1 MEIVSAH
8 AAELLVLGVSLGVGA
23 TSPWCGLGSGSC
35 KSLVWITEWEMQVLG
50 VVDLGG
56 GIFNSWCGSRSGS
69 CKSSVCI
76 WEWELQVL
84 GVVDL
89 GVGVFSSWCGRSGS
103 GSF

>member
-1 MEIVSAH
+1 
-8 AAELLVLGVSLGVGA
+8 
-23 TSPWCGLGSGSC
+23 
-35 KSLVWITEWEMQVLG
+35 MQVLG
-50 VVDLGG
+50 VVDLGV

>member
-1 MEIVSAH
+1 MDPERGNCPPRSVFSHCRASNQQVSSVSGIDECG

-23 TSPWCGLGSGSC
+23 ASPWCGLG
-35 KSLVWITEWEMQVLG
+35 
-50 VVDLGG
+50 
-56 GIFNSWCGSRSGS
+56 SGS

-89 GVGVFSSWCGRSGS
+89 GVGDFSSWCG
-103 GSF
+103 